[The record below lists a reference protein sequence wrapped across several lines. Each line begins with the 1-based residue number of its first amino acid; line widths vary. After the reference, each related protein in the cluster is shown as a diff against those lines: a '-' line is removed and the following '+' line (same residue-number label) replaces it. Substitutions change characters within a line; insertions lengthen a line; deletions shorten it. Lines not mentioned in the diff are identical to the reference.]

1 MKTGLEHTNIVEA
14 LKEAFTIEQLETML
28 SEKRQKAGIEEISA
42 IPDPMTEEE
51 LTKEEMRKW
60 LLGTGILYP
69 PR

>member
-28 SEKRQKAGIEEISA
+28 SEKKQKAGIEEISVV
-42 IPDPMTEEE
+42 PDSMTEEE
-51 LTKEEMRKW
+51 LTKDEMRKW